1 MDPKVKA
8 LWVPA
13 LRSDKYIQ
21 GRSQLCAI
29 DRLGHNGAK
38 VFCCMG
44 VLADVM
50 NVGWQY
56 DRINDLGMEVFKIAG
71 TAGASGHLPHYL
83 LEEFGIPGTYSMM
96 LVEMNDTMGKSFE
109 QIADYI
115 EENL

>member
-13 LRSDKYIQ
+13 LRSDKYVQ
-21 GRSQLCAI
+21 GRSQLCA
-29 DRLGHNGAK
+29 LYLHGHGQK

-50 NVGWQY
+50 NVGWQH
-56 DRINDLGMEVFKIAG
+56 DRINDLGMEVFKISGAR
-71 TAGASGHLPHYL
+71 GASGHLPAYM
-83 LEEFGIPGTYSMM
+83 LEEYGINPSFQNL
-96 LVEMNDTMGKSFE
+96 LVEMNDGMGKSFE

-115 EENL
+115 EENM

>member
-29 DRLGHNGAK
+29 DRLGHGAK

-50 NVGWQY
+50 NVGWQH

-71 TAGASGHLPHYL
+71 TAGASGHLPHYI
-83 LEEFGIPGTYSMM
+83 LEEYGINESYQSL
-96 LVEMNDTMGKSFE
+96 LVEMNDGMGKSFE